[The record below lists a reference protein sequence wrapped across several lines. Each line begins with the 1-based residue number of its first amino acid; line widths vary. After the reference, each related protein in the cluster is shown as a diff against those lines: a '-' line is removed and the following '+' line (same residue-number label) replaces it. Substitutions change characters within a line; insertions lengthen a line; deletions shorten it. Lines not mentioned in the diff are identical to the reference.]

1 MKMEGKTYRIILWG
15 AGKCYRQNKKLI
27 GYLEREGEFEI
38 VAVAETLSR
47 TSSW

>member
-1 MKMEGKTYRIILWG
+1 MERKTYRIILWG

-38 VAVAETLSR
+38 VGGAETLSC
-47 TSSW
+47 TSPW